1 MTRKSFLPY
10 GKQYIDQDDID
21 AVTGV
26 LKSDWLT
33 TGPAVENFEKKLAGV
48 TGAQYAVSCSSGTA
62 ALHLALLALDI
73 GPGESVIVSAMSF
86 AATANAV
93 LYVGGKVIFAD
104 VDEETGLTGR
114 QHILDICDRLTRDEL
129 KRIKAVIVVNL
140 AGQITEIEGIG
151 EIARANNWTFIVDS
165 CHALGTSFDDHQGHS
180 HMVGDCTF
188 CDMEVF
194 SFHPVKIIA
203 AGEGGAI
210 TTNSPDLYRKLCLL
224 RNHGMVREQDEWEEQ
239 TGDSPPPWYYEVQ
252 ELGFNY
258 RLSDIHAALAASQL
272 VKLTAFKAKRQQ
284 LVNHYDQSLAGLNPL
299 LRPISR
305 IDHCDAAWHLY
316 VVLIDFDK
324 MGLSRTDFVKALASY
339 NIGTQVHYIPIP
351 RHPIYQ
357 RATPGTSCP
366 GADVYYARTLSL
378 PLHFGMDLKDV
389 DYVVEKITSILSG
402 SR

>member
-33 TGPAVENFEKKLAGV
+33 TGPAVENFEKKLAKV
-48 TGAQYAVSCSSGTA
+48 TGSQYAVSCSSGTA
-62 ALHLALLALDI
+62 ALHLALLAMGI
-73 GPGESVIVSAMSF
+73 GPGDSVIVSAMSF

-104 VDEETGLTGR
+104 VDEDSGLTGKK
-114 QHILDICDRLTRDEL
+114 HILEICNRLNPDEL
-129 KRIKAVIVVNL
+129 RRIKAIIVVNL
-140 AGQITEIEGIG
+140 AGQITEIEEIG

-165 CHALGTSFDDHQGHS
+165 CHALGTSFDDHQGNS
-180 HMVGDCTF
+180 HMVGDCAF
-188 CDMEVF
+188 CDMEIF

-203 AGEGGAI
+203 AGEGGAV
-210 TTNSPDLYRKLCLL
+210 TTNSPDLFRKLGLF
-224 RNHGMVREQDEWEEQ
+224 RNHGMVRKTEQWQDQ
-239 TGDSPPPWYYEVQ
+239 TGAPPLPWYYEVQ
-252 ELGFNY
+252 ALGYNY

-272 VKLTAFKAKRQQ
+272 DKLSAFKAKRQQ
-284 LVNHYDQSLAGLNPL
+284 LADRYDQSFETLSPL

-305 IDHCDAAWHLY
+305 TDHCEAAWHLY

-324 MGLSRTDFVKALASY
+324 VGLGRTDFVKALMSY

-357 RATPGTSCP
+357 KANPGTSCP
-366 GADVYYARTLSL
+366 GADAYYSRTLSL

-389 DYVVEKITSILSG
+389 DYVVEKIASILSG
-402 SR
+402 G